1 MPRQLLLLSPLLL
14 KKAEEQ
20 FLPAL
25 KRRHGMSAFIMAS
38 CRDACGQIL
47 GGFGLLIGWTA
58 RNFLSGRACINMR
71 EVGGDCLGK
80 TVCSVV

>member
-1 MPRQLLLLSPLLL
+1 MKTEVKRIITKALVCASIIIALINVMPRQLLLLSPLLL

-47 GGFGLLIGWTA
+47 GGFG
-58 RNFLSGRACINMR
+58 
-71 EVGGDCLGK
+71 
-80 TVCSVV
+80 